1 MNIKL
6 LDRARKREKK
16 ARKEAEKL
24 LESKSRELYNSMN
37 KLAKANKELEES
49 LLREK
54 ELSKLKS
61 SFVTTASHQFRTPLA
76 VIQSNAELLNML
88 NNTKQKVEPEKFKE
102 VINRIRM
109 AISKM
114 TDMMDDVLALGKST
128 SGNIVYSPEIFNLV
142 EFCEKIAQEFTA
154 VQSDGR
160 VLELQIKGDPYLAKL
175 DVKLLTNSLSNLIS
189 NAFKFSKKN
198 PLLILNFM
206 PSKIQLAVKDY
217 GIGIA
222 EHEQSNLF
230 HPFFRAENVTD
241 IKGTGLGLSIAKEY
255 IEINKGII
263 TATSILGKGSCFKII
278 FKR

>member
-189 NAFKFSKKN
+189 NAFKFS
-198 PLLILNFM
+198 
-206 PSKIQLAVKDY
+206 
-217 GIGIA
+217 
-222 EHEQSNLF
+222 
-230 HPFFRAENVTD
+230 
-241 IKGTGLGLSIAKEY
+241 IKGS
-255 IEINKGII
+255 
-263 TATSILGKGSCFKII
+263 F
-278 FKR
+278 